1 MPAINRISGLLVAG
15 KAIQLTRA
23 VRMAHR
29 SFKEKVKVKINQK
42 RSSISKV
49 RGFGF
54 SAVVVAAALL
64 SAVETSAHGYVSSP
78 KARVIM
84 CKENN
89 IENPTHPAC
98 IAAKAAG
105 NVGFYAPQSIAI
117 GGVRDN
123 HQAVIPDGK
132 LCSAG
137 VGGYAGLDLAR
148 NDWPATQVQAG
159 FREFV
164 WTNTAQHRS
173 MYFRYYI
180 TKQGYNPNQPLKWSD
195 LEQIHQSSP
204 TGQEAVSRHQVNL
217 PPRTGR
223 HVVYGIWQRD
233 YADAPEGFYQ
243 CIDVVYGNEPPNSS
257 VAATSSRSSTTA
269 SVASSTGSDT
279 CAALPTWDSA
289 TVYNK
294 PQQVKYNNKRYQANY
309 WTQGNNPELT
319 SGQYNYWLDLGDC
332 NGSGGGSS
340 TAVASSRSSAT
351 VTSARSSSSLGT
363 GSCTSPAYVNGSTY
377 ATGALVRNVGNEY
390 RCTVGG
396 WCTVGGPYEPGV
408 GWAWTNAWTLV
419 RSCQ

>member
-1 MPAINRISGLLVAG
+1 M
-15 KAIQLTRA
+15 KAIDHPSVVSRLKH
-23 VRMAHR
+23 V
-29 SFKEKVKVKINQK
+29 
-42 RSSISKV
+42 
-49 RGFGF
+49 GF
-54 SAVVVAAALL
+54 SAVVASAALL
-64 SAVETSAHGYVSSP
+64 ATVEASAHGYVSSP
-78 KARVIM
+78 KARVIV
-84 CKENN
+84 CKENG
-89 IENPTHPAC
+89 IENPSLPAC
-98 IAAKAAG
+98 VAAKAAG
-105 NVGFYAPQSIAI
+105 NVGFYSPQSIAI

-257 VAATSSRSSTTA
+257 VAATSSRSSSTA
-269 SVASSTGSDT
+269 SVASSNGSDT

-294 PQQVKYNNKRYQANY
+294 PQQVKYNKKR
-309 WTQGNNPELT
+309 
-319 SGQYNYWLDLGDC
+319 
-332 NGSGGGSS
+332 
-340 TAVASSRSSAT
+340 
-351 VTSARSSSSLGT
+351 
-363 GSCTSPAYVNGSTY
+363 
-377 ATGALVRNVGNEY
+377 
-390 RCTVGG
+390 
-396 WCTVGGPYEPGV
+396 
-408 GWAWTNAWTLV
+408 
-419 RSCQ
+419 

>member
-1 MPAINRISGLLVAG
+1 MQIIP
-15 KAIQLTRA
+15 
-23 VRMAHR
+23 
-29 SFKEKVKVKINQK
+29 K
-42 RSSISKV
+42 RSAISRVRSI
-49 RGFGF
+49 GF
-54 SAVVVAAALL
+54 SAVVAATALL
-64 SAVETSAHGYVSSP
+64 GAVDVSAHGYVSSP
-78 KARVIM
+78 KARVIV

-89 IENPTHPAC
+89 IESPTLPAC

-105 NVGFYAPQSIAI
+105 NVGFYSPQSIAI

-123 HQAVIPDGK
+123 HETVIPDGK

-137 VGGYAGLDLAR
+137 VGGYGGLDLAR
-148 NDWPATQVQAG
+148 SDWPATQVQAG
-159 FREFV
+159 YREFV

-195 LEQIHQSSP
+195 LEQIHQSAP

-223 HVVYGIWQRD
+223 HVVYSIWQRD

-243 CIDVVYGNEPPNSS
+243 CIDVVYGNDPVSSTPSTSSSRPASSSS
-257 VAATSSRSSTTA
+257 VGSSI
-269 SVASSTGSDT
+269 GSDT
-279 CAALPTWDSA
+279 CAALPTWDA
-289 TVYNK
+289 GTIYNK

-332 NGSGGGSS
+332 NGSGGTSS
-340 TAVASSRSSAT
+340 ATVVSSARSSVAVASSRSS
-351 VTSARSSSSLGT
+351 SST
-363 GSCTSPAYVNGSTY
+363 PAGSCTSPAYVNGATY
-377 ATGALVRNVGNEY
+377 ATGAVVRNAGSEY

-408 GWAWTNAWTLV
+408 GWAWTNAWALV